1 MPSYTC
7 ISCRVAFADVD
18 VQRAHYKSDWHR
30 YNLKRKVAEMPPVT
44 AEVFREKVLA
54 QKAESNAQAEEKNSK
69 HCDVCNKFFSSENAF
84 TNHLHSKKHQEQQAK
99 SESDS
104 IKVSKTGNVVEMQ
117 NNKNA
122 SLSRP
127 ETEDVDST
135 EIESDG
141 EYEED
146 DDESLETSQCLFCPH
161 FSTTFE
167 DNMRHMTKSHS
178 FFIPDLQY
186 VTDLEALI
194 GYLGEKVGLGKV
206 CLYCNSKGKEFHSIE
221 AVQKHMTDKG
231 HCKIFYEGDDILEF
245 SDFYDFTSSYPDA
258 EVGNDAGSSETEVS
272 AHEGALSVSEN
283 TGELCLPSGA
293 KVGHRSLR
301 HYYKQQLQPDQVK
314 QNQIVVRGL
323 MSDYKLLGWSGN
335 IGEANRL
342 KIQHI
347 NIKNKIHKRQ
357 ELRLKV
363 KGNKLQAHF
372 RPQVIY

>member
-7 ISCRVAFADVD
+7 ISCRVAFADGD

-54 QKAESNAQAEEKNSK
+54 QKAESNAQSEEKTSK

-84 TNHLHSKKHQEQQAK
+84 ANHLHSKKHKEQETKYKNDASKPDNQVEIQNKRNANLSN
-99 SESDS
+99 SEPE
-104 IKVSKTGNVVEMQ
+104 NV
-117 NNKNA
+117 
-122 SLSRP
+122 
-127 ETEDVDST
+127 
-135 EIESDG
+135 ESDG
-141 EYEED
+141 EYEEA
-146 DDESLETSQCLFCPH
+146 DDESLETTQCLFCPH

-178 FFIPDLQY
+178 FYIPDLQY

-258 EVGNDAGSSETEVS
+258 ELGDNSESSDTEVS
-272 AHEGALSVSEN
+272 LPEGALSVSEN

-301 HYYKQQLQPDQVK
+301 RYYRQQLRPEQVK
-314 QNQIVVRGL
+314 QNEIVVRGL

-342 KIQHI
+342 KIQHLNTKSKI
-347 NIKNKIHKRQ
+347 QKRCELKLNVKANKFQ
-357 ELRLKV
+357 P
-363 KGNKLQAHF
+363 HF
-372 RPQVIY
+372 REQVRY

>member
-44 AEVFREKVLA
+44 AEVFREKVQAL
-54 QKAESNAQAEEKNSK
+54 KAESNAQSQEKNSK
-69 HCDVCNKFFSSENAF
+69 HCDVCSKFFSSENAF
-84 TNHLHSKKHQEQQAK
+84 TNHLHSKKHKEQQ
-99 SESDS
+99 
-104 IKVSKTGNVVEMQ
+104 VSKSRIDTSRPVMAVNKDHEVQ
-117 NNKNA
+117 TPNNKNA
-122 SLSRP
+122 SLSNP
-127 ETEDVDST
+127 EGEDV
-135 EIESDG
+135 ESDG

-146 DDESLETSQCLFCPH
+146 DDESLETTQCLFCPH

-186 VTDLEALI
+186 LTDLEALI

-245 SDFYDFTSSYPDA
+245 SDFYDFTSSYPDV
-258 EVGNDAGSSETEVS
+258 EVGNDAESFETEVS
-272 AHEGALSVSEN
+272 ASEGALSVSEN

-301 HYYKQQLQPDQVK
+301 RYYRQQLRPDQVK
-314 QNQIVVRGL
+314 QNEIVVRGL
-323 MSDYKLLGWSGN
+323 MSDYKLLGWNGN

-347 NIKNKIHKRQ
+347 NKKNKVHKRQ
-357 ELRLKV
+357 ELKLKV

>member
-7 ISCRVAFADVD
+7 ISCRVAFADGE

-44 AEVFREKVLA
+44 AEAFREKVLA
-54 QKAESNAQAEEKNSK
+54 QKAESNAQQEGKNSK
-69 HCDVCNKFFSSENAF
+69 HCEVCNKFFASKNAF
-84 TNHLHSKKHQEQQAK
+84 SNHLHSKKHKEQQAK
-99 SESDS
+99 HENDASSQADEVQ
-104 IKVSKTGNVVEMQ
+104 IRNK
-117 NNKNA
+117 KNA
-122 SLSRP
+122 DFLNSS
-127 ETEDVDST
+127 EENED
-135 EIESDG
+135 SDG
-141 EYEED
+141 EYEEV
-146 DDESLETSQCLFCPH
+146 DDESLETTQCLFCPH

-186 VTDLEALI
+186 VTDVEALV

-221 AVQKHMTDKG
+221 AVQKHMMDKG

-258 EVGNDAGSSETEVS
+258 YPDNDVESSESEVS
-272 AHEGALSVSEN
+272 LQDGALSVSEN

-301 HYYKQQLQPDQVK
+301 RYYKQHLRPQQVK
-314 QNQIVVRGL
+314 QNEIVVRGL
-323 MSDYKLLGWSGN
+323 ISDYKLLGWSGN

-342 KIQHI
+342 KIQHL
-347 NIKNKIHKRQ
+347 NMKNKVQRRQ
-357 ELRLKV
+357 ELKLKL
-363 KGNKLQAHF
+363 KGNKLQTHF
-372 RPQVIY
+372 REQVRY